1 MRKKINKRPLSKGLA
16 ELKTPYYPFPS
27 IKELEE
33 VRKEL
38 SAPNYSQINFVLGD
52 NATPL
57 EKSKYEIC
65 QNIARYRRENNLSEK
80 EIGKKLGIKPTKKL
94 ECLFFSHINEFTL
107 DELVEY
113 ASQLFAPFHLEIIPE
128 KSLLF
133 LPKSNGRVRKHL

>member
-1 MRKKINKRPLSKGLA
+1 MAKRINN
-16 ELKTPYYPFPS
+16 YPFPS
-27 IKELEE
+27 EKELKK

-38 SAPNYSQINFVLGD
+38 SDPNYSRVNLVLED

-65 QNIARYRRENNLSEK
+65 QNIARYRREKNLSEK
-80 EIGKKLGIKPTKKL
+80 EIGKVLGIKPTKRL

-113 ASQLFAPFHLEIIPE
+113 ASKLFAPFHLEIAPE

-133 LPKSNGRVRKHL
+133 SPKKF

>member
-1 MRKKINKRPLSKGLA
+1 MKRKINN
-16 ELKTPYYPFPS
+16 YPFPS
-27 IKELEE
+27 EAELKK

-38 SAPNYSQINFVLGD
+38 SDPNYSRVNLVLDD

-65 QNIARYRRENNLSEK
+65 QNIARYQRENSLSEK
-80 EIGKKLGIKPTKKL
+80 EIGKRLGIKPIKRL
-94 ECLFFSHINEFTL
+94 ECLLFCHINEFTL

-113 ASQLFAPFHLEIIPE
+113 ASQLFAPFHLEIAPE

-133 LPKSNGRVRKHL
+133 SRN

>member
-1 MRKKINKRPLSKGLA
+1 MAKKINN
-16 ELKTPYYPFPS
+16 YPFPS
-27 IKELEE
+27 EKELKK

-38 SAPNYSQINFVLGD
+38 SDLNYSRVNLVLED

-65 QNIARYRRENNLSEK
+65 QNIARYRREKNLSEK
-80 EIGKKLGIKPTKKL
+80 EIGKVLGIKPTKRL

-113 ASQLFAPFHLEIIPE
+113 ASKLFAPFHLEITPE

-133 LPKSNGRVRKHL
+133 SQKNSNGRLKKHL

>member
-1 MRKKINKRPLSKGLA
+1 MKRKINN
-16 ELKTPYYPFPS
+16 YPFP
-27 IKELEE
+27 LEE
-33 VRKEL
+33 ELKKVRKEL
-38 SAPNYSQINFVLGD
+38 SSPNYSRINFVLGD

-65 QNIARYRRENNLSEK
+65 QNIARYKRENNLSEK
-80 EIGKKLGIKPTKKL
+80 EIGKILGIKPIKKL

-113 ASQLFAPFHLEIIPE
+113 ASQLFAPFHLEITPE

-133 LPKSNGRVRKHL
+133 SHKISNGRLRKPL

>member
-1 MRKKINKRPLSKGLA
+1 MAKRINN
-16 ELKTPYYPFPS
+16 YPFPS
-27 IKELEE
+27 EEELKK

-38 SAPNYSQINFVLGD
+38 SDPNYSRINYVLED

-65 QNIARYRRENNLSEK
+65 QNIVRYRRENNLSEK
-80 EIGKKLGIKPTKKL
+80 EIGKKLGIKPAKRL

-113 ASQLFAPFHLEIIPE
+113 ASKLFAPFHLEITPE

-133 LPKSNGRVRKHL
+133 SRKTANGRLRKYA

>member
-1 MRKKINKRPLSKGLA
+1 MAKRIND
-16 ELKTPYYPFPS
+16 YPFPS
-27 IKELEE
+27 ETELKK

-38 SAPNYSQINFVLGD
+38 SDPNYSRVNLVLED

-65 QNIARYRRENNLSEK
+65 QNIARYQRENNLSEK
-80 EIGKKLGIKPTKKL
+80 EIGKALGIKPIKKL
-94 ECLFFSHINEFTL
+94 ECLLFSHINL

-113 ASQLFAPFHLEIIPE
+113 ASELFAPFHLEIAPE

-133 LPKSNGRVRKHL
+133 SRKTSNGRARKHT